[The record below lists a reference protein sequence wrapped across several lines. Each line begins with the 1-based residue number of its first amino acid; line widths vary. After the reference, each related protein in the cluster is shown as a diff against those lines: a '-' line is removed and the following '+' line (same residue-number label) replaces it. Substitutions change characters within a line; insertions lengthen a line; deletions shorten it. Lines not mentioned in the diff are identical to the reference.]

1 MSAGRVLRLEK
12 AVKRREKWRR
22 SGRRVVLTNGC
33 FDLLHVGHTRYLAS
47 ARALGDRLIVA
58 LNDDASVKA
67 LKGPERPI
75 IPAEERAELLAALWM
90 VDAVVIFGGRTAN
103 HVVEAI
109 RPDVYTKG
117 GDYGGDAPEPPE
129 AEVAEAHGG
138 EVQYLQFVTGRST
151 RSLIARI
158 RADHT

>member
-1 MSAGRVLRLEK
+1 MRAGRVLRLEK

-67 LKGPERPI
+67 LKGQERPI

-90 VDAVVIFGGRTAN
+90 VDAVVIFEGRTAN

-117 GDYGGDAPEPPE
+117 GDYGGDASEPPE
-129 AEVAEAHGG
+129 AKVAAAYGG

-151 RSLIARI
+151 RSLISRI